1 MKIQVTDGEK
11 YQKVM
16 EMEIPVEEQQAA
28 IKKACKNIAGKVN
41 IPGFRKG
48 KAPRS
53 VLESFVGADAI
64 LQEAADDILP
74 NAYTAGLDETGLQ
87 PVAQPQVELVQLVP
101 GQPMIFKVTITVK
114 PEVKLG
120 QYKELPVTRRII
132 AIDEDDVERD
142 LEGKRER
149 MANLADAP
157 EGAEAA
163 LTDTVTIDFVGYKD
177 GVPFENGS
185 AEDYQ
190 LPLGSN
196 TFIPGFEDQLIGS
209 KAGDEKEIQV
219 TFPEDYMEASLAG
232 QPVTF
237 KVTVKKI
244 SNRVLPALD
253 DKDFIETYSETAET
267 IDQLREEI
275 KNNLTEQSKSM
286 ADENTR
292 NAAVNAAADQ
302 AEMDIPPVMID
313 QELNRLISEVRQR
326 LAQQGVTL
334 EQYLAQTGG
343 NMEEFTDNYKVQA
356 EKLVRRELTLEAI
369 VKAEDIQLTE
379 EDINNELTIMAGQYY
394 QPTET
399 IREMLA
405 EGGYMDEF
413 MESIKKEKAAQMI
426 YDTAIINDEVLD
438 RAALMK
444 QFAEMN
450 KEEEKEEDSVEIV
463 KLAAEAL
470 GTEMEEVP
478 AEEIVESS
486 ETEAE

>member
-1 MKIQVTDGEK
+1 
-11 YQKVM
+11 
-16 EMEIPVEEQQAA
+16 
-28 IKKACKNIAGKVN
+28 
-41 IPGFRKG
+41 
-48 KAPRS
+48 
-53 VLESFVGADAI
+53 
-64 LQEAADDILP
+64 
-74 NAYTAGLDETGLQ
+74 
-87 PVAQPQVELVQLVP
+87 
-101 GQPMIFKVTITVK
+101 
-114 PEVKLG
+114 
-120 QYKELPVTRRII
+120 
-132 AIDEDDVERD
+132 
-142 LEGKRER
+142 
-149 MANLADAP
+149 
-157 EGAEAA
+157 
-163 LTDTVTIDFVGYKD
+163 
-177 GVPFENGS
+177 
-185 AEDYQ
+185 
-190 LPLGSN
+190 
-196 TFIPGFEDQLIGS
+196 
-209 KAGDEKEIQV
+209 
-219 TFPEDYMEASLAG
+219 
-232 QPVTF
+232 
-237 KVTVKKI
+237 
-244 SNRVLPALD
+244 
-253 DKDFIETYSETAET
+253 
-267 IDQLREEI
+267 
-275 KNNLTEQSKSM
+275 M

-399 IREMLA
+399 IREMLT

-426 YDTAIINDEVLD
+426 YDTAIITDEVLD